1 MPHYLLNRRNKMEDT
16 VTTIIS
22 NVRYSARVAEM
33 LRIVQLINDL
43 PKNEDGTLQITGNEL
58 CGVILDSRN
67 DE

>member
-1 MPHYLLNRRNKMEDT
+1 MEDT
-16 VTTIIS
+16 VTKIIE
-22 NVRYSARVAEM
+22 NVRYSARVVEM

-58 CGVILDSRN
+58 NTRILVSRN